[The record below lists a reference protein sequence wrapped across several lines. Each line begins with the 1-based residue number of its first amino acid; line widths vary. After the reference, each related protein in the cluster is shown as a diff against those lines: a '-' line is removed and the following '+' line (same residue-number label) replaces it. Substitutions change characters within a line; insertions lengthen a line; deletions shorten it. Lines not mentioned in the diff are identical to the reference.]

1 MSKLLGLFSRTDSAA
16 PAASAEPTPARRAE
30 ANRSDAEDADTAV
43 VDCLGTVLLCWSH
56 HPILLP
62 DEQGAEAIRVISDWH
77 RHATL
82 GIPIPGVHA
91 ADAATGAVRSRDW
104 KSLASLTS
112 ARRRAE
118 AATAGEQMGE
128 LRRVVW
134 DTVASLVRVAG
145 DDAAADAAVEQQ
157 LTRLRVCAQRD
168 DAAALM
174 RELPEA
180 LRLIT
185 EAIVSRQNSA
195 TQERRLMAER
205 VASLGRALSEAED
218 SARTDTLTG
227 VGNRLRFTEATERAV
242 AMMTLSGSAVSMLS
256 VDLDALKVINDTLG
270 HPAGD
275 IAIAAVAQACCMVCT
290 RATDVV
296 CRIGGDEFAVV
307 MLNTDERAAT
317 ALAER
322 LTKRLQETPV
332 ALSDGITRLVT
343 AAIGVASAEPGE
355 SVEQWIARADD
366 RLYEAK
372 RSRSA

>member
-1 MSKLLGLFSRTDSAA
+1 MSKLFGLFSRADN
-16 PAASAEPTPARRAE
+16 AAS
-30 ANRSDAEDADTAV
+30 TAV
-43 VDCLGTVLLCWSH
+43 VEPPGVREPDSRASATSDTESAILDCLGTVLQCWSH

-82 GIPIPGVHA
+82 GVPIPGVHEP
-91 ADAATGAVRSRDW
+91 DASTGAVRSRDW
-104 KSLASLTS
+104 KTLASLTS
-112 ARRRAE
+112 TRRRAE
-118 AATAGEQMGE
+118 AATAGEQIGE

-145 DDAAADAAVEQQ
+145 EDAAADAVVEQQ
-157 LTRLRVCAQRD
+157 LVRLRACAQHD

-174 RELPEA
+174 RELPDA

-185 EAIVSRQNSA
+185 EAIVTRQHSA

-218 SARTDTLTG
+218 IARTDPLTG
-227 VGNRLRFTEATERAV
+227 VGNRLRFTEAMERAL
-242 AMMTLSGSAVSMLS
+242 AMMTLSGSAVSLLS

-332 ALSDGITRLVT
+332 ALSDGISRLVT
-343 AAIGVASAEPGE
+343 AAIGVSSAEAGE
-355 SVEQWIARADD
+355 RVEQWIARADQ